1 MNSTLKIG
9 CNHETV
15 YNLKAHQQPWQVG
28 ITILPSE
35 IEGRGVINQQEER
48 QQQQQQMI
56 SYRQELPSCS
66 KTIMEQIGSPS
77 SAVFATEKYLGFSQ
91 NGVRRSVNDETDV
104 SSVPQMRFDHHFMQP
119 SNNGVFSSY
128 ERPFKMRCGNQSER
142 DQIRELKRKLL
153 DESDNSDWRQSQPSI
168 CYDGNQDLGGQF
180 GHSMHNGRPPSGQ
193 LSGNC
198 TNSVNVM
205 PSKTRIRW
213 TQDLHDRFVEC
224 VSCLGGAEKAT
235 PKAILKLMDSEGLT
249 IFHVK
254 SHLQKYRIAKYLP
267 ESAKGNSD
275 KRGSMDTISQIENI
289 SGMQFKDALQM
300 QLAVQRQLHEQL
312 EIQRNLQL
320 RIEEQAKQ
328 LKKMF
333 DQHQQPKANKS
344 QNSDITSLHE
354 DHHSTNLDDDDDEDI
369 LNMDD
374 DSGNTIFASKIKE
387 EEKRI
392 SMDTISQ
399 IENITGMQFKD
410 ALQMQ
415 LAIQRQLHEQLEIQ
429 RNTQSRIEAQ
439 AKVLKMMFDQH
450 QHQQRIAKKFKN
462 LHITSS
468 HYSTNL
474 NDDDDILNMDE
485 DTL

>member
-1 MNSTLKIG
+1 MNTLKIG
-9 CNHETV
+9 CNHEMV
-15 YNLKAHQQPWQVG
+15 YNLKAREFGGAQQQPWQVG

-35 IEGRGVINQQEER
+35 IDARVINQQEEEE

-56 SYRQELPSCS
+56 SYRQETPSCS
-66 KTIMEQIGSPS
+66 KTIMEQIGSPA

-104 SSVPQMRFDHHFMQP
+104 SSLPQMRFDHFMHP
-119 SNNGVFSSY
+119 HDNGIFSSY
-128 ERPFKMRCGNQSER
+128 ERPFKMRCSNQSER

-153 DESDNSDWRQSQPSI
+153 DESDTSDWRQSQPTI
-168 CYDGNQDLGGQF
+168 CYDGNEDLGGQF
-180 GHSMHNGRPPSGQ
+180 GLSRLSGRPPSGQ
-193 LSGNC
+193 LSVNC
-198 TNSVNVM
+198 TNPGNVM

-267 ESAKGNSD
+267 ESTKGNSE
-275 KRGSMDTISQIENI
+275 KRTSMDSISQIENI
-289 SGMQFKDALQM
+289 TGMQFKDALQM

-333 DQHQQPKANKS
+333 DQHKQQKANKS
-344 QNSDITSLHE
+344 QNSDITSLDE
-354 DHHSTNLDDDDDEDI
+354 DHHSTNLKDDDHIDDDGI

-374 DSGNTIFASKIKE
+374 DS
-387 EEKRI
+387 
-392 SMDTISQ
+392 
-399 IENITGMQFKD
+399 
-410 ALQMQ
+410 
-415 LAIQRQLHEQLEIQ
+415 
-429 RNTQSRIEAQ
+429 
-439 AKVLKMMFDQH
+439 
-450 QHQQRIAKKFKN
+450 
-462 LHITSS
+462 
-468 HYSTNL
+468 
-474 NDDDDILNMDE
+474 E
-485 DTL
+485 DTLFPSKIS